1 LEGFFRFNQR
11 VMLGGKILVGIIM
24 TGAAFLL
31 FINVVL
37 RYVFAS
43 GIAWAEEIT
52 RYTLLWT
59 VFVGA
64 GVISREGTHV
74 SMEAFYNLWPEK
86 LQRIGFLAINIFCIV
101 TIVVIFFFGLGI
113 VRMVIETGQT
123 SEAAFVP
130 MWLIYGAF
138 PVGSILMVLGYLEAA
153 FRHRI
158 GRPIKASDISFD
170 HGRHDS

>member
-1 LEGFFRFNQR
+1 
-11 VMLGGKILVGIIM
+11 MLGGKILVGIIM

-74 SMEAFYNLWPEK
+74 SMEAFYILWPEK
-86 LQRIGFLAINIFCIV
+86 LQRVGFLAINIFCII
-101 TIVVIFFFGLGI
+101 TIVVIFFFGLSI
-113 VRMVIETGQT
+113 VGMVIETGQT